1 MSHNLSMFFRSS
13 VSMQENIFMSRQ
25 TKITVT
31 FFLAGV
37 AATAA
42 VLMANLSL
50 ADVIRTV
57 QGLS

>member
-1 MSHNLSMFFRSS
+1 MFFPSY
-13 VSMQENIFMSRQ
+13 VTMQENIFMSRQ

-31 FFLAGV
+31 FLLAGL

-42 VLMANLSL
+42 MLMANLSL

>member
-1 MSHNLSMFFRSS
+1 MFFPSY
-13 VSMQENIFMSRQ
+13 VIMQENIFMSRQ

-31 FFLAGV
+31 FFLAGL

-42 VLMANLSL
+42 MLMANLSL

>member
-1 MSHNLSMFFRSS
+1 MFFPSY
-13 VSMQENIFMSRQ
+13 VTMQENIFMSRQ

-31 FFLAGV
+31 FFLAGL
-37 AATAA
+37 ATTAA
-42 VLMANLSL
+42 MLMANLSL